1 MGEFLPTFC
10 RHGSNQGANID
21 RRAPARNGAATL
33 ACLVVLCL
41 AGCSVSMP
49 LGSLVSSGHPDDETS
64 TISNEKLSDLLAGE
78 DWDRAKAALAAALDP
93 QGTGAAV
100 RWSNPASGAKGS
112 FAADG
117 KPYPSEAGIC
127 RAFVADID
135 RRSVDNA
142 LHGTACADKAGE
154 WTVTSVKPAK
164 KS

>member
-1 MGEFLPTFC
+1 
-10 RHGSNQGANID
+10 
-21 RRAPARNGAATL
+21 
-33 ACLVVLCL
+33 
-41 AGCSVSMP
+41 MP
-49 LGSLVSSGHPDDETS
+49 LGSLVSPGHSDDETS
-64 TISNEKLSDLLAGE
+64 TISNEKLSDLLAGD

-93 QGTGAAV
+93 QGNGAAV
-100 RWSNPASGAKGS
+100 HWSNPTSGAKGS
-112 FAADG
+112 FVADG

-135 RRSVDNA
+135 RKSVDNA